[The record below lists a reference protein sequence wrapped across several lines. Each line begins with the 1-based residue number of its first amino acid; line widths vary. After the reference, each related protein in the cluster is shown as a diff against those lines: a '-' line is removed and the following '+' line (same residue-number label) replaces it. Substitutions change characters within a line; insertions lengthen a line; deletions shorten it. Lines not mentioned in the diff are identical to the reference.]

1 MKSPAELTELFRSQG
16 LKITPQ
22 RVAIF
27 EALHGNDAHPTAD
40 SVYDTVVSDMPSIS
54 LRTVYQTL
62 NDLTSMGELDQL
74 QLGGGSARFDPNTSP
89 HHHAVCERC
98 GKVCDLAVDFDD
110 VRMPR
115 ARAGELQGFRVT
127 ATEVVFRGLCQG
139 CQANDP

>member
-1 MKSPAELTELFRSQG
+1 MKAPAELTELFRSQG

-40 SVYDTVVSDMPSIS
+40 SVYDTVAADMPSIS

-62 NDLTSMGELDQL
+62 NDLTSMGELHQL
-74 QLGGGSARFDPNTSP
+74 QFGVGSARFDPNTTA

-98 GKVCDLAVDFDD
+98 GQVRDLAVDFDGVD
-110 VRMPR
+110 MPR
-115 ARAGELQGFRVT
+115 ARSGHLQGFRVT
-127 ATEVVFRGLCQG
+127 ATEVVFRGLCQA
-139 CQANDP
+139 CQTDSG